1 MKSFCY
7 NISTFV
13 SRTSFYISLTWGFY
27 SIYIQLLH
35 YFRVQYKKYYSKPLF
50 IVPSTE
56 MRERVK
62 ENADKEWKL
71 EKRQRRRENVI
82 MTCIT
87 GKRK

>member
-1 MKSFCY
+1 MKSSFY
-7 NISTFV
+7 KISTYV
-13 SRTSFYISLTWGFY
+13 SRTSPYISPTWRFY
-27 SIYIQLLH
+27 YINTHLLH

-71 EKRQRRRENVI
+71 
-82 MTCIT
+82 
-87 GKRK
+87 